1 MQKTDINECQ
11 LKERMSLKIA
21 KGSLKGSTQ
30 DPVEPKII
38 SAQQN
43 RKNPF

>member
-21 KGSLKGSTQ
+21 GHSLTG
-30 DPVEPKII
+30 
-38 SAQQN
+38 
-43 RKNPF
+43 RKKLVG